1 MTNQTCHNRRRSK
14 EKRNWII
21 NNKIKISSEEYVVCK
36 IRFRTQPCKSNF
48 RPHTSPVDTEHKQS
62 YTRSTFTCVSTYLCL
77 FLRDRWS
84 YVRFEAS
91 LVAQTVKRLPAMQ
104 ETRVRFLV
112 REEPLEKEMAIHSS
126 TLAWKIPWME
136 EPDRLQCM
144 GSQRVGHD
152 WVTSLQIYF

>member
-104 ETRVRFLV
+104 ETRVRFLG
-112 REEPLEKEMAIHSS
+112 REEPLEKEMATHSS
-126 TLAWKIPWME
+126 SFAWRIPWTE
-136 EPDRLQCM
+136 EPGGWLSM
-144 GSQRVGHD
+144 GSQRVRHD
-152 WVTSLQIYF
+152 IATKQ